1 MTVCQAVQ
9 HAHQKGIIHR
19 DIKPSNVLV
28 AEVDGRPAPK
38 IIDFGVAKAT
48 GFDLTNQSL
57 GNTGA
62 IVGTPTYMSPEQAD
76 PSSMDIDTRTDIY
89 ALGVILYELLAGSP
103 PLEPKQF
110 RRGAFLEMLR
120 MVREVD
126 PPIPSSKVS
135 TSDVLAS
142 IAASR
147 AIEPAHLQRA
157 LVGDLD
163 WIVMKA
169 IEKDRGRRYET
180 ANGFAADI
188 LRHLANE
195 PVLAAPPSTVYRLRK
210 LVRKHRGA
218 VTAACLIVV
227 ALLAGIVGTTL
238 GLIEANTRRRE
249 AETNLRFASR
259 GNAILGSVFEG
270 LDPQASYETVSELRN
285 ALRDNLNKAVTE
297 LDGSALGDP
306 LIVATMQYTLGVSL
320 TGLGEYP
327 QAIAVLE
334 KAALTRK
341 ARLGPDHP
349 DTLATKHRIADAHW
363 IGGSADLALPLS
375 EETYRLRKAR
385 LGPDHPDTL
394 TSMNQLAFIYSMAN
408 KFDVGIPLAEE
419 VLRLR
424 KAKLGPDHK
433 DTLMSMNDL
442 AGQYELAKKSNLAM
456 ALHETTLN
464 LTKAKLGPD
473 HLDTLVSMYNLAVS
487 YESAG
492 KLALALPLFEET
504 LRIERSKLGTDHPQT
519 LITMVGAALAYQSA
533 GKLDL
538 ALPLF
543 EETLKIRRIRL
554 GTDHPHTL
562 FSMGDLAA
570 AYRRLGKADLA
581 VPLLVEMIK
590 TRSARLGPD
599 HSDTI
604 DNKGELAQ
612 AYVMLGK
619 ADLALPLFDE
629 VIKVRSA
636 RLGPDHSDTLVK
648 KEELAQACVM
658 LGKADLA
665 LPLFDEVIKAR
676 RAKLGRDHP
685 DTINTMVRTSGVL
698 LKATDYIKAEGL
710 LRETLAL
717 GEKTQPR
724 DRRTLYTRLML
735 GRALLG
741 QQKYTEAEPL
751 LLSGYEGMK
760 KLLEHEDPLLRA
772 RRIPEA
778 LDWIIDLYTAI
789 NKPDELK
796 KWRVERAEY
805 PAAKPPRNDPK

>member
-1 MTVCQAVQ
+1 MGTVYRADQTEPVRRQVALKLIKIGMDSRAVLARFDAERQALALMDHPNIARVYDGGTTESGQPYFVMELINGIPVTDYCDQKRLPLRARLELFVTVCQAVQ

-48 GFDLTNQSL
+48 GFDLTNQSV

-62 IVGTPTYMSPEQAD
+62 IVGTPAYMSPEQAD

-103 PLEPKQF
+103 PLDPNQF

-180 ANGFAADI
+180 ANGFAADV

-270 LDPQASYETVSELRN
+270 LDPQASYATVSELRN

-306 LIVATMQYTLGVSL
+306 LIVATMQHTLGESL
-320 TGLGEYP
+320 TERKQGRRGNRRGNRD
-327 QAIAVLE
+327 AISLFIITE
-334 KAALTRK
+334 RK
-341 ARLGPDHP
+341 
-349 DTLATKHRIADAHW
+349 
-363 IGGSADLALPLS
+363 
-375 EETYRLRKAR
+375 
-385 LGPDHPDTL
+385 
-394 TSMNQLAFIYSMAN
+394 Q
-408 KFDVGIPLAEE
+408 
-419 VLRLR
+419 
-424 KAKLGPDHK
+424 
-433 DTLMSMNDL
+433 
-442 AGQYELAKKSNLAM
+442 
-456 ALHETTLN
+456 
-464 LTKAKLGPD
+464 
-473 HLDTLVSMYNLAVS
+473 
-487 YESAG
+487 
-492 KLALALPLFEET
+492 
-504 LRIERSKLGTDHPQT
+504 
-519 LITMVGAALAYQSA
+519 
-533 GKLDL
+533 
-538 ALPLF
+538 
-543 EETLKIRRIRL
+543 
-554 GTDHPHTL
+554 
-562 FSMGDLAA
+562 
-570 AYRRLGKADLA
+570 
-581 VPLLVEMIK
+581 
-590 TRSARLGPD
+590 
-599 HSDTI
+599 
-604 DNKGELAQ
+604 
-612 AYVMLGK
+612 
-619 ADLALPLFDE
+619 
-629 VIKVRSA
+629 
-636 RLGPDHSDTLVK
+636 
-648 KEELAQACVM
+648 
-658 LGKADLA
+658 
-665 LPLFDEVIKAR
+665 
-676 RAKLGRDHP
+676 GRD
-685 DTINTMVRTSGVL
+685 
-698 LKATDYIKAEGL
+698 
-710 LRETLAL
+710 
-717 GEKTQPR
+717 
-724 DRRTLYTRLML
+724 
-735 GRALLG
+735 
-741 QQKYTEAEPL
+741 
-751 LLSGYEGMK
+751 
-760 KLLEHEDPLLRA
+760 
-772 RRIPEA
+772 
-778 LDWIIDLYTAI
+778 
-789 NKPDELK
+789 
-796 KWRVERAEY
+796 
-805 PAAKPPRNDPK
+805 